1 MQYEEALS
9 TAGKV
14 LADKASLAD
23 LVQVRN
29 DLRALAPDSRLAE
42 LIEERITRIL
52 KDLAESR
59 LVSDDLVC
67 PME

>member
-1 MQYEEALS
+1 MQYEEALA
-9 TAGKV
+9 TAGRV
-14 LADKASLAD
+14 LTDEASLTD

-29 DLRALAPDSRLAE
+29 DLRALASDSRLVD
-42 LIEERITRIL
+42 LIEEKITRIL
-52 KDLAESR
+52 KDQAESR